1 MRGRHAGGW
10 WRWSGPDDGQ
20 DLMEYALLAALI
32 SLVAL
37 VAVTQ
42 VGTTIRDLFWSVI
55 ASTVA
60 AV

>member
-1 MRGRHAGGW
+1 MRGRHAGNW
-10 WRWSGPDDGQ
+10 WRGLCPDDGQ
-20 DLMEYALLAALI
+20 DLMEYALVAALI

-37 VAVTQ
+37 AVVSQ
-42 VGTTIRDLFWSVI
+42 VGITVRDLFWNVI

>member
-1 MRGRHAGGW
+1 MRGRHAGR
-10 WRWSGPDDGQ
+10 WRRWPGLDDGQ
-20 DLMEYALLAALI
+20 DLMEYALVAALI

-42 VGTTIRDLFWSVI
+42 VGVTIRDLFWSVI

>member
-1 MRGRHAGGW
+1 
-10 WRWSGPDDGQ
+10 
-20 DLMEYALLAALI
+20 MEYALVAALI

-37 VAVTQ
+37 GAVTQ
-42 VGTTIRDLFWSVI
+42 VGTTVRDLFWNVI